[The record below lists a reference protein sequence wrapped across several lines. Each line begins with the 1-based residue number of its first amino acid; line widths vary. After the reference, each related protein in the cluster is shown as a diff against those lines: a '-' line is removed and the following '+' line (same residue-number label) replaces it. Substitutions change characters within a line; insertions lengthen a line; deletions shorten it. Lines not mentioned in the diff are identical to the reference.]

1 MIVNTVVP
9 GGPYMLILT
18 RKVGESILINDN
30 IRVKVVEFKGA
41 QVRIGI
47 EAPPDVRVCRAE
59 VNDKSP
65 REHEGGGNNAVSLF
79 VFLVRMIYR
88 EPAPLYIN

>member
-1 MIVNTVVP
+1 
-9 GGPYMLILT
+9 MLILT

-30 IRVKVVEFKGA
+30 IRIKVVEFKGA

-59 VNDKSP
+59 VSDKP
-65 REHEGGGNNAVSLF
+65 QREHE
-79 VFLVRMIYR
+79 
-88 EPAPLYIN
+88 

>member
-1 MIVNTVVP
+1 
-9 GGPYMLILT
+9 MLILT

-30 IRVKVVEFKGA
+30 IRIKVVEFKGA

-59 VNDKSP
+59 VNDKP
-65 REHEGGGNNAVSLF
+65 QREHEEGK
-79 VFLVRMIYR
+79 
-88 EPAPLYIN
+88 